1 MHYEKQLIDKN
12 IVHRLQVK
20 DEEIDGLS
28 DSEFIEMSHDK
39 KLNRRAK
46 DLLKDYM
53 YIVNLIYSKAFE
65 T

>member
-65 T
+65 S